1 MHAPAFAVVE
11 RHCEEKQARETDAPD
26 QKALLVAMAEIVK
39 IAAPR
44 RSHRSRLATTVAII
58 LLLVVLAAMAPLLA
72 KYRGMPQVWV
82 EKLEAMNQS
91 QPEAPPTNVKQAVW
105 VNRRSGLYYCR
116 DSKLYGKMQPGS
128 SMPQETALL
137 KGFRPAQ
144 GQACR

>member
-1 MHAPAFAVVE
+1 VHALAFAVAK
-11 RHCEEKQARETDAPD
+11 RHGEEKQARETDAPD
-26 QKALLVAMAEIVK
+26 QKALLIVMAEIVK

-44 RSHRSRLATTVAII
+44 RSSRSRLATTVAII
-58 LLLVVLAAMAPLLA
+58 FLLVVLAAMAPLLA
-72 KYRGMPQVWV
+72 KYRGTPQVWV
-82 EKLEAMNQS
+82 EKLEAMSQS
-91 QPEAPPTNVKQAVW
+91 QPEAPPTDVKQTVW

-116 DSKLYGKMQPGS
+116 DSKLYEKMRPGF

>member
-1 MHAPAFAVVE
+1 
-11 RHCEEKQARETDAPD
+11 
-26 QKALLVAMAEIVK
+26 MAEIVK
-39 IAAPR
+39 IAAPG
-44 RSHRSRLATTVAII
+44 RSRRSRLTTTVAMIF
-58 LLLVVLAAMAPLLA
+58 LLVVLAAMAPLLA

-82 EKLEAMNQS
+82 EKLEAMSQNQ
-91 QPEAPPTNVKQAVW
+91 PAAPATNVKQAVW

-116 DSKLYGKMQPGS
+116 DSKFYAKMMPGS